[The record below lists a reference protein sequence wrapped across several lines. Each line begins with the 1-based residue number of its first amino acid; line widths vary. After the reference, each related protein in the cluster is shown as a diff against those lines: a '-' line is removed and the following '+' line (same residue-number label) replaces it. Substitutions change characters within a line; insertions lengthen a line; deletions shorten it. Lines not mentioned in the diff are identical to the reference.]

1 MTPQEFLEQHYAAPD
16 LQVIAAAIELVRSG
30 RQVFSCTALSLE
42 VYAAAPQGYYHAEG
56 GTDAVYHVAA
66 LYREQYRLSAQLPD
80 GSLPDFW
87 DGDGTAANCA
97 ARIRAL
103 ENFRAACIAAA
114 NKEQA

>member
-1 MTPQEFLEQHYAAPD
+1 MTPQEFLKQHYAALD
-16 LQVIAAAIELVRSG
+16 LRVIDAAIELVRSG
-30 RQVFSCTALSLE
+30 RQVFSCLALTLA
-42 VYAAAPQGYYHAEG
+42 VYAAAPHGYYAEEA
-56 GTDAVYHVAA
+56 GTDTVYHVAA

-87 DGDGTAANCA
+87 DGDGAPDNCV

-114 NKEQA
+114 NKE